1 MSTKSYSC
9 PRCGYSTNIRA
20 SFKSHL
26 ARKRRCKPQLSD
38 VPLTLL
44 QESFKIFINPDM
56 NDPMDYQITIPI
68 DKTIK
73 GFLYMIRE
81 REFIRTNENI
91 YKVGKTTQE
100 IHKRLCKYPKKSE
113 LILVMKFDNCHKAE
127 KDLLKLARSEFKQ
140 RRDIGIEY
148 FEADEKSL
156 MKLFS
161 QIS

>member
-1 MSTKSYSC
+1 MSTKSYNC
-9 PRCGYSTNIRA
+9 PRCGYSTNIRG

-26 ARKRRCKPQLSD
+26 ARKKRCKPKLSD
-38 VPLTLL
+38 IPLTLL

-68 DKTIK
+68 DDNTI

-91 YKVGKTTQE
+91 YKVGKTTQD
-100 IHKRLCKYPKKSE
+100 IHKRLCKYPKNSE
-113 LILVMKFDNCHKAE
+113 LILVMKFDNCHKAVKE
-127 KDLLKLARSEFKQ
+127 LLKLARSECKQ

-148 FEADEKSL
+148 FESDEKSL

-161 QIS
+161 RIS